1 MKPLIIAH
9 RGDTINFPENTIEAF
24 KSAFD
29 KGADG
34 IELDVHLDKNG
45 NVIVVHD
52 YAFDKNK
59 KYPFLKDVLEQF
71 GQKGRL
77 EIEIKSLDPK
87 CITQV
92 KKLVREYK
100 PKDIE
105 ITTSILPLLPY
116 IKKEFQNEKIGLIH
130 AAKLIE
136 NWMPKE
142 FIEELL
148 ISYLKLTGANVLHL
162 QLEHY
167 TPEIINLLHKNKF
180 LAHSHL
186 KDDNLEQYN
195 KLLKLG
201 IDQFT
206 TDDINLLK
214 SVKK

>member
-9 RGDTINFPENTIEAF
+9 RGDTINFHENTIEAF
-24 KSAFD
+24 ESAFD

-59 KYPFLKDVLEQF
+59 KYLLLKDVLEKF

-87 CITQV
+87 CIIEV
-92 KKLVREYK
+92 GKLVKEYK
-100 PKDIE
+100 PKDVE
-105 ITTSILPLLPY
+105 ITTSILPLFSY
-116 IKKEFQNEKIGLIH
+116 IKKEFPNEKIGLIH
-130 AAKLIE
+130 ASKLIE
-136 NWMPKE
+136 SWMSKE
-142 FIEELL
+142 FIEKLL

-167 TPEIINLLHKNKF
+167 TPEIINLLHNNKF

-186 KDDNLEQYN
+186 KDYDLEKYK
-195 KLLKLG
+195 KLLELE
-201 IDQFT
+201 IDQCT

-214 SVKK
+214 LI

>member
-9 RGDTINFPENTIEAF
+9 RGDTINYPENSIEAF

-52 YAFDKNK
+52 YAFDKNEE
-59 KYPFLKDVLEQF
+59 YPLLSQILEQF

-92 KKLVREYK
+92 KKLIRKYK
-100 PKDIE
+100 PKDVE
-105 ITTSILPLLPY
+105 ITTSILPLFPY
-116 IKKEFQNEKIGLIH
+116 IKKEFPNEKIGLIH
-130 AAKLIE
+130 ASKLIE
-136 NWMPKE
+136 DWMSKE

-167 TPEIINLLHKNKF
+167 TPEIVNLLHKNKF

-186 KDDNLEQYN
+186 KDDNLQNYK
-195 KLLKLG
+195 KLLELK
-201 IDQFT
+201 IDQCT
-206 TDDINLLK
+206 TDNINLIKLI
-214 SVKK
+214 

>member
-9 RGDTINFPENTIEAF
+9 RGDTINYPENTIEAF
-24 KSAFD
+24 KSAFE

-52 YAFDKNK
+52 YSFNKNK
-59 KYPFLKDVLEQF
+59 QYPLLSQVLKQF

-87 CITQV
+87 CITEV
-92 KKLVREYK
+92 GKLVREYK

-105 ITTSILPLLPY
+105 ITTSILPLFYY
-116 IKKEFQNEKIGLIH
+116 IKKEFPNEKIGLIH
-130 AAKLIE
+130 ASKLIE
-136 NWMPKE
+136 DWMSKE
-142 FIEELL
+142 FIEKLL

-167 TPEIINLLHKNKF
+167 TTEIVNLLHKNKF
-180 LAHSHL
+180 FAHTHL
-186 KDDNLEQYN
+186 KDDSLEKYK
-195 KLLKLG
+195 KLLELG
-201 IDQFT
+201 IDQCT
-206 TDDINLLK
+206 TDDINLIKLI
-214 SVKK
+214 

>member
-9 RGDTINFPENTIEAF
+9 RGDTVNYPENTIEAF

-34 IELDVHLDKNG
+34 IELDVHLDKNK

-52 YAFDKNK
+52 YEFDKNK
-59 KYPFLKDVLEQF
+59 KYPFLKEVLELF
-71 GQKGRL
+71 WQKGRL
-77 EIEIKSLDPK
+77 EIEIKSLDPN

-105 ITTSILPLLPY
+105 ITTSILPLFPY
-116 IKKEFQNEKIGLIH
+116 IKKEFPNEKIGLIH

-136 NWMPKE
+136 SWMSKN
-142 FIEELL
+142 FIERLL

-162 QLEHY
+162 QLEYY
-167 TPEIINLLHKNKF
+167 TPEIVNLLHKNKF

-186 KDDNLEQYN
+186 KDDDLEKYK
-195 KLLKLG
+195 KLLELK
-201 IDQFT
+201 IDQCT
-206 TDDINLLK
+206 TDNINLIKL
-214 SVKK
+214 V